1 MDFEEQ
7 LEKAEKLPTPSL
19 VGSSLRSADDSNH
32 KNYIHPEKY
41 KGGSKK
47 SKKDKKNAALSNSTL
62 GASLDDLM
70 SEGALLG
77 SEEDF
82 TKFLDEEG
90 HVKDDAKYSN
100 DVKSPLS
107 QEFKREDI
115 SEPTEKKQGGEDQQ
129 ESAAASIPQVVT
141 GETQYE
147 EEDSEEEI
155 DATPKP
161 RKKASPRTSTASTGT
176 SGAGG
181 GSIYQNKD
189 YSTPNLSE
197 YQLEN
202 QINDHKDLLSSVQS
216 YDHHRLPTG
225 ERREY
230 NSGSASN
237 AGYAARPKPRKT
249 ASFSTPSL
257 ISDENVEY
265 DEQPVIPI
273 KDGIHTPYFQ
283 RDGRSSSRSSSRQP
297 PPDRSGSRSRSR
309 PHLARG
315 DSYKNT
321 HDEDPSR
328 YELPAR
334 LHEESEEIKEE
345 PAAEVE
351 EDDRR
356 SRMSRPTMGD
366 SIAAI
371 EQAAQMK
378 SSTSLLTTGDYTNF
392 DVDTPEHSQDSKL
405 FAGRSLSS
413 TNYLRSIS
421 RSRSRQ
427 PTEKNSH
434 GSKGV
439 RTQSLLNE
447 KNDADTGELEKE
459 GALLS
464 DDPYSTINGLDT
476 MVEEVLH
483 LKGENT
489 SEQGKKKTP
498 IEKSVEEKKTPIEV
512 EEANTSTEGEVSN
525 EIAKESDKTEE
536 VEGSKE
542 VKHNEEDVEI
552 HEDKPEVAVEEPNS
566 KEVRDAEEEAEAKE
580 VKEPVA
586 TDPVEQLEL
595 KDSNDKADV
604 SKIEESIKG
613 LNLNDSEK
621 NTDVNEPEKE
631 EEVEP
636 ATKDIEVVDSEKSLG
651 GLSEAKKGSAT
662 EEDIE
667 NEDEPVEPK
676 DSEEIPTV
684 EDAIENEP
692 NAEDEQELKPAANKD
707 AENDES
713 VSEEVEPLTKRDEED
728 EPAAK
733 EAEEDAPIATED
745 EEVEPV
751 AKEAEEDAPAAKEA
765 KEDDPVAK
773 EAEEDAPIATEAE
786 EVEPVAKEAEED
798 APAAKVAEEV
808 EPVSKE
814 SDDSAP
820 VAKEVEP
827 VAEVAPAA
835 VAEAPGS
842 DEEFDVSPEELRKHL
857 EAQPVYIF
865 TSLIGGM
872 QVMSRTN
879 RLSTILSGNQ
889 VKYTYRDLG
898 TDEEAKKI
906 WRRYANGKLLPGV
919 VRGDDFIGNFQDIED
934 ANEEYRVR
942 ELLYETL

>member
-90 HVKDDAKYSN
+90 HVKDDAKYAN
-100 DVKSPLS
+100 EVKSPLS

-115 SEPTEKKQGGEDQQ
+115 SEPTEKKQADEDDDEEKQH
-129 ESAAASIPQVVT
+129 VVT

-161 RKKASPRTSTASTGT
+161 RKKASPRTSTGSAGT
-176 SGAGG
+176 SGTAG
-181 GSIYQNKD
+181 GSIYQNED

-216 YDHHRLPTG
+216 YDHHRLPTS
-225 ERREY
+225 ERGEY

-237 AGYAARPKPRKT
+237 AGYSARPKPKKT

-265 DEQPVIPI
+265 NEQPVLPI

-283 RDGRSSSRSSSRQP
+283 RDGRSSSRSRSRQP
-297 PPDRSGSRSRSR
+297 PADRSGSRSRSR

-315 DSYKNT
+315 DLYKNT

-405 FAGRSLSS
+405 FTGRSLSS

-427 PTEKNSH
+427 PTETNSH

-483 LKGENT
+483 LKGQNT
-489 SEQGKKKTP
+489 SEEGKKKTPIEKSVGEKKTP

-512 EEANTSTEGEVSN
+512 EEKSSTEGEVSN
-525 EIAKESDKTEE
+525 KIAEESDKVEE

-542 VKHNEEDVEI
+542 VKHEKEDVEI
-552 HEDKPEVAVEEPNS
+552 DEDKSEAAVEEPS
-566 KEVRDAEEEAEAKE
+566 SIEVEDAETEAKE
-580 VKEPVA
+580 VKEPVV
-586 TDPVEQLEL
+586 TGEPVKGLEL
-595 KDSNDKADV
+595 KDSNEKADV
-604 SKIEESIKG
+604 SEVEESVKG
-613 LNLNDSEK
+613 LSLNDSEK
-621 NTDVNEPEKE
+621 NTEVNEPEEKE
-631 EEVEP
+631 EEIEP
-636 ATKDIEVVDSEKSLG
+636 ATKEIEVADPEESLDEVSQAKKVLVEEEEVKNDDEPVKDSEKI
-651 GLSEAKKGSAT
+651 SA
-662 EEDIE
+662 
-667 NEDEPVEPK
+667 VAGA
-676 DSEEIPTV
+676 V
-684 EDAIENEP
+684 ENEP
-692 NAEDEQELKPAANKD
+692 EVEEEEESEQVANKD
-707 AENDES
+707 AE
-713 VSEEVEPLTKRDEED
+713 EE
-728 EPAAK
+728 EPA
-733 EAEEDAPIATED
+733 
-745 EEVEPV
+745 
-751 AKEAEEDAPAAKEA
+751 
-765 KEDDPVAK
+765 
-773 EAEEDAPIATEAE
+773 AE
-786 EVEPVAKEAEED
+786 EVEPVAKEVE
-798 APAAKVAEEV
+798 PAAKEVHPATKEAEGDEKVAKETEGAEPLVKEAEEAV
-808 EPVSKE
+808 PVAKE
-814 SDDSAP
+814 TKAEDKEAEP

-827 VAEVAPAA
+827 VTETPAA
-835 VAEAPGS
+835 VAKEVEAPGS
-842 DEEFDVSPEELRKHL
+842 DDDFDVSPEELRKHL